1 MLICTPLCIYAY
13 QQILGAM
20 HIYRTPS
27 IFSIFS
33 ILAYLTCYAYISN
46 PPYTQHIQNTSISQ
60 VLCIYIDPHLYLAY
74 QHISGALHI
83 YRPPLYFAYLAHQH
97 ISGAMHI
104 YRPPSIFS
112 IYAYHSLCSHW
123 FECYQFPATKTIHC
137 PPLNFLLS
145 LIYMHIFICIY
156 INSI

>member
-1 MLICTPLCIYAY
+1 MVCVHFPLQRVPFSPLGGQGGPLLYANMHPPLYIYAY
-13 QQILGAM
+13 QHILGAM

-46 PPYTQHIQNTSISQ
+46 PPYTQHIQHTSISQ

-74 QHISGALHI
+74 QHISGAMHI
-83 YRPPLYFAYLAHQH
+83 YRPPLYFAYLAYQH

-112 IYAYHSLCSHW
+112 IFSIYAY
-123 FECYQFPATKTIHC
+123 
-137 PPLNFLLS
+137 
-145 LIYMHIFICIY
+145 LICKYAKYMQIC
-156 INSI
+156 